1 MENVTYNQA
10 IDASARSRTT
20 VGSKTRSGRFVP
32 LVIGLWT
39 WCAIQ
44 ALLMATSA
52 TAHATGAW
60 SDIETAIVILVA
72 STISSVAGFAF
83 AALAGIGLA
92 LLTQEPV
99 RVVHTIVVCSIATQL
114 YCVWQLRAQIRLRD
128 LAPMLLAGALTVP
141 CGTWLLLHMQATAY
155 RVGLGAFLI
164 GYGGFSIMHSAQHGM
179 RTTPLRDALA
189 GALAGLVGGL
199 TAFPGALM
207 TIWCSR
213 RGIDKTSQRAIY
225 QPFILAMQIVT
236 AASLHVLGR
245 AQLGAQHDLRFVA
258 FAIAGATI
266 GFACFRRLSGG
277 QFRVAL
283 NVLLIASG
291 VGLLAAAFTRG
302 HTGSLHSDYDQRR
315 SQSVQSIHRTDGS
328 EDRAGTLSIA

>member
-1 MENVTYNQA
+1 MYSHA
-10 IDASARSRTT
+10 IDANARGHTP
-20 VGSKTRSGRFVP
+20 GGKTRSGRFIP
-32 LVIGLWT
+32 LIIGLWA

-52 TAHATGAW
+52 NVNATGAW
-60 SDIETAIVILVA
+60 GDLETAVVILVA

-92 LLTQEPV
+92 LLTQDPV

-114 YCVWQLRAQIRLRD
+114 YCVWQLRAQIRLRV

-141 CGTWLLLHMQATAY
+141 CGTWLLLHVHASAY
-155 RVGLGAFLI
+155 RLGLGAFLMA
-164 GYGGFSIMHSAQHGM
+164 YGAFSILHSPKRSIPA
-179 RTTPLRDALA
+179 TPLRDALV
-189 GALAGLVGGL
+189 GALAGFVGGL

-207 TIWCSR
+207 TIWCSL
-213 RGIDKTSQRAIY
+213 RGIDKTRQRAIY

-236 AASLHVLGR
+236 AASLHFLGR

-258 FAIAGATI
+258 FAIGGATI
-266 GFACFRRLSGG
+266 GFACFRRLSGA

-283 NVLLIASG
+283 NVLLIVSG
-291 VGLLAAAFTRG
+291 VGLLATALGMR
-302 HTGSLHSDYDQRR
+302 
-315 SQSVQSIHRTDGS
+315 
-328 EDRAGTLSIA
+328 